1 MNNIFFSLG
10 ANIASKMIILLVNIV
25 SFRILLPEDYGV
37 ISLLLAMTATIG
49 AVSGMGASVAVN
61 SVVARNGITSTSA
74 LFVKYNYFLSFLF
87 SVIIA
92 GFIYIFYLDNI
103 NKIPAWQ
110 IFSFILLFSLFS
122 SLNSIS
128 EAVLVGLK
136 DFKRIFLNNFTSFLI
151 FLPVSLYLIIEFK
164 IIGVLLSLLAYR
176 SLLFLINFHC
186 VNKTK
191 LLKIK
196 SDNIDEKVKIYKKF
210 KELSIPVILS
220 GLLVAPVIGLA
231 FKIVTMQDDGLEKLA
246 YFNIVYQIYL
256 VAIFIPNALNGYFIS
271 KFSSKN
277 KNDQKNFLKI
287 AKNNFLFSLVVAFF
301 LFVFQKIFFLIV
313 NDHSVD
319 LVNNYYIMLGTIIV
333 FSLNAVFASYWP
345 SIGKAWF
352 GFYMN
357 IIWAIVL
364 LIVTFFFSKYEI
376 SAALSWAFFIAYL
389 ALTIVQLLSYKV
401 LSYAKK

>member
-10 ANIASKMIILLVNIV
+10 ANVASKMIILLVNIA
-25 SFRILLPEDYGV
+25 SFRLLLPEDYGV

-61 SVVARNGITSTSA
+61 SVVAREGFSSFTS
-74 LFVKYNYFLSFLF
+74 LFVKYNYFFAFLF
-87 SVIIA
+87 SIIMA

-103 NKIPAWQ
+103 NKIPSWQ
-110 IFSFILLFSLFS
+110 IFTFILLFSLSS

-128 EAVLVGLK
+128 EAILVGLQ
-136 DFKRIFLNNFTSFLI
+136 DFKRIFLNNFASFLI
-151 FLPVSLYLIIEFK
+151 FLPISFYLIVEFK
-164 IIGVLLSLLAYR
+164 ITGVLLSLLSYR
-176 SLLFLINFHC
+176 SLLFLINFHS

-196 SDNIDEKVKIYKKF
+196 SDDINEKVKIYKKF

-231 FKIVTMQDDGLEKLA
+231 FKIISDQEDGLKQLA
-246 YFNIVYQIYL
+246 YFNIVYQVYL

-271 KFSSKN
+271 RFSSKN
-277 KNDQKNFLKI
+277 ENSKRDFLKI
-287 AKNNFLFSLVVAFF
+287 GKNNFFFALVVCFC
-301 LFVFQKIFFLIV
+301 LFIFQKIFFLIV
-313 NDHSVD
+313 DDDSID
-319 LVNNYYIMLGTIIV
+319 LVNNYYIMLGTIV
-333 FSLNAVFASYWP
+333 LFSLNAVFASYWP
-345 SIGKAWF
+345 SVGKAWF

-364 LIVTFFFSKYEI
+364 LSVTFIFSKYQI
-376 SAALSWAFFIAYL
+376 SAALSWAFFTAYL
-389 ALTIVQLLSYKV
+389 ILSVVQILSYKV

>member
-10 ANIASKMIILLVNIV
+10 ANIASKMIILLINVI
-25 SFRILLPEDYGV
+25 SFRLLLPEEYGV

-49 AVSGMGASVAVN
+49 AISGMGASVAVN
-61 SVVARNGITSTSA
+61 SIVARNGFTSLSA
-74 LFVKYNYFLSFLF
+74 LFVKYNYFISFLF
-87 SVIIA
+87 SIILA
-92 GFIYIFYLDNI
+92 IFIYVFYLDDI
-103 NKIPAWQ
+103 NQLPSWQ
-110 IFSFILLFSLFS
+110 IFSFILFFSLFS

-136 DFKRIFLNNFTSFLI
+136 DFKKIFINNFTSFLI
-151 FLPVSLYLIIEFK
+151 FLPISLYLIVELKVLGVLISLIAYRFLLFVINFYSVGKTGLLEFK
-164 IIGVLLSLLAYR
+164 SGDTSE
-176 SLLFLINFHC
+176 
-186 VNKTK
+186 
-191 LLKIK
+191 KIK
-196 SDNIDEKVKIYKKF
+196 IYQKF
-210 KELSIPVILS
+210 KELSIPVIFS

-231 FKIVTMQDDGLEKLA
+231 FKIVSSQEQGLSHLA
-246 YFNIVYQIYL
+246 YFNIVYQVYL

-277 KNDQKNFLKI
+277 EENENNFLKI
-287 AKNNFLFSLVVAFF
+287 AKNNFFFALVIASCLFI
-301 LFVFQKIFFLIV
+301 FQKLFFIIV
-313 NDHSVD
+313 DDYSVD
-319 LVNNYYIMLGTIIV
+319 LVNNYYIMLGTIV
-333 FSLNAVFASYWP
+333 FFSLNAVFASYWP

-364 LIVTFFFSKYEI
+364 LIVTFVFSKYEI

>member
-176 SLLFLINFHC
+176 SLLFLINFHS

>member
-10 ANIASKMIILLVNIV
+10 ANIASKMIILLINIV
-25 SFRILLPEDYGV
+25 SFRLLLPEDYGV

-61 SVVARNGITSTSA
+61 SVVAHDGLTSTSA
-74 LFVKYNYFLSFLF
+74 LFVKYNYFFSCLF
-87 SVIIA
+87 SIIMA

-103 NKIPAWQ
+103 NKIPTWQ
-110 IFSFILLFSLFS
+110 IFSFILIFSLFS

-128 EAVLVGLK
+128 EAVLIGLK
-136 DFKRIFLNNFTSFLI
+136 DFKRIFLNNFASFSI
-151 FLPVSLYLIIEFK
+151 FLPISLYLIVEFK
-164 IIGVLLSLLAYR
+164 ITGVLLSLMSYR
-176 SLLFLINFHC
+176 FLLFLINFYS
-186 VNKTK
+186 VSKTK
-191 LLKIK
+191 LLKFK
-196 SDNIDEKVKIYKKF
+196 SDDIDEKVKIYKKF

-231 FKIVTMQDDGLEKLA
+231 FKIVTMQDGGLEQLA

-256 VAIFIPNALNGYFIS
+256 VAIFVPNALNGYFIS
-271 KFSSKN
+271 KFSNRNENGQTS
-277 KNDQKNFLKI
+277 FLKI
-287 AKNNFLFSLVVAFF
+287 AKNNFLFSLVVVFC
-301 LFVFQKIFFLIV
+301 LFVFQKIFFLII

-319 LVNNYYIMLGTIIV
+319 LVNNYYIMLGTIIL

-357 IIWAIVL
+357 IIWAVVL
-364 LIVTFFFSKYEI
+364 LVVTFIFSTYKI
-376 SAALSWAFFIAYL
+376 LAALSWAFFIAYL
-389 ALTIVQLLSYKV
+389 TLSAVQILSYKV

>member
-176 SLLFLINFHC
+176 SLLFLINFHS

-364 LIVTFFFSKYEI
+364 LSVTFIFSKYQI

>member
-10 ANIASKMIILLVNIV
+10 ANIASKMIILLINIV
-25 SFRILLPEDYGV
+25 SFRLLLPEDYGV

-61 SVVARNGITSTSA
+61 SVVSREGFSSFTS
-74 LFVKYNYFLSFLF
+74 LFVKYNYFFSFLF
-87 SVIIA
+87 SVIMA
-92 GFIYIFYLDNI
+92 GFIYTFYLDNI
-103 NKIPAWQ
+103 NKIPTWQ
-110 IFSFILLFSLFS
+110 IFSFIFLFSLFS

-128 EAVLVGLK
+128 EAVLVGFK
-136 DFKRIFLNNFTSFLI
+136 DFKRIFLNNFASFLI
-151 FLPVSLYLIIEFK
+151 FLPISLYLIIELK
-164 IIGVLLSLLAYR
+164 VIGVLLSLLAYR
-176 SLLFLINFHC
+176 SLLFLINFHS

-210 KELSIPVILS
+210 KGLSIPVILS

-271 KFSSKN
+271 KFSSRN
-277 KNDQKNFLKI
+277 ENDQTNFLKI
-287 AKNNFLFSLVVAFF
+287 AKNNFLFSLVVAFC

-319 LVNNYYIMLGTIIV
+319 LVNNYYIMLGTIIL

-345 SIGKAWF
+345 SVGKAWF

-357 IIWAIVL
+357 IIWAVVL
-364 LIVTFFFSKYEI
+364 LGVTFIFSTYKI

-389 ALTIVQLLSYKV
+389 TLSIVQSLSYKV
-401 LSYAKK
+401 LNYAKK

>member
-103 NKIPAWQ
+103 NKVPAWQ

-128 EAVLVGLK
+128 EAVLIGLK

-176 SLLFLINFHC
+176 SLLFLINFHS

-246 YFNIVYQIYL
+246 YFNIVYQVYL

>member
-128 EAVLVGLK
+128 EAVLIGLK

-176 SLLFLINFHC
+176 SLLFLINFHS

-246 YFNIVYQIYL
+246 YFNIVYQVYL

>member
-25 SFRILLPEDYGV
+25 SFRLLLPEDYGV

-61 SVVARNGITSTSA
+61 SVVAREGFTSLSA
-74 LFVKYNYFLSFLF
+74 LFVKYNYFFACLF
-87 SVIIA
+87 SIIMA
-92 GFIYIFYLDNI
+92 GFIYISYLDNI
-103 NKIPAWQ
+103 NKIPTWQ
-110 IFSFILLFSLFS
+110 IFSFILFFSLFS

-136 DFKRIFLNNFTSFLI
+136 DFKRIFLNNFASFLT
-151 FLPVSLYLIIEFK
+151 FLPISLYLIVEFK
-164 IIGVLLSLLAYR
+164 ITGVLLSLLSYR
-176 SLLFLINFHC
+176 FLLFLINFYS

-196 SDNIDEKVKIYKKF
+196 FDDIDEKVKIYKKF

-231 FKIVTMQDDGLEKLA
+231 FKILTMQDDGLEQLA
-246 YFNIVYQIYL
+246 YFNIVYQMYL

-271 KFSSKN
+271 RFSSKGGSG
-277 KNDQKNFLKI
+277 QKDFLKI
-287 AKNNFLFSLVVAFF
+287 AKNNFFFALVISFC
-301 LFVFQKIFFLIV
+301 LFVFQKVFFFIV
-313 NDHSVD
+313 DDHSSA
-319 LVNNYYIMLGTIIV
+319 LINNYYIMLGTIV
-333 FSLNAVFASYWP
+333 LFSLNAVFASFWP
-345 SIGKAWF
+345 SVGKAWF

-357 IIWAIVL
+357 IVWAVVL
-364 LIVTFFFSKYEI
+364 LSITFIFSKYQI
-376 SAALSWAFFIAYL
+376 SEPLAWAFLIAYFVL
-389 ALTIVQLLSYKV
+389 SVVQILNYKV
-401 LSYAKK
+401 VTHAKK

>member
-10 ANIASKMIILLVNIV
+10 ANIASKMIILLINIV
-25 SFRILLPEDYGV
+25 SFRLLLPEDYGV

-61 SVVARNGITSTSA
+61 SVVAREGFSSFTS
-74 LFVKYNYFLSFLF
+74 LFVKYNYFFSFLF
-87 SVIIA
+87 SVIMA
-92 GFIYIFYLDNI
+92 GFIYTFYLDNI
-103 NKIPAWQ
+103 NKIPTWQ
-110 IFSFILLFSLFS
+110 IFSFILFFSLFS

-136 DFKRIFLNNFTSFLI
+136 DFKRIFFNNLTSFLI
-151 FLPVSLYLIIEFK
+151 FLPVSLYLIVELK
-164 IIGVLLSLLAYR
+164 DSGVLISLISYR
-176 SLLFLINFHC
+176 CLLFLINFHS

-196 SDNIDEKVKIYKKF
+196 SDDIDEKVKMYKKF
-210 KELSIPVILS
+210 KGLSIPVILS

-271 KFSSKN
+271 KFSSRN
-277 KNDQKNFLKI
+277 ENDQTNFLKI
-287 AKNNFLFSLVVAFF
+287 AKNNFLFSLVVAFC

-313 NDHSVD
+313 NNHSVD
-319 LVNNYYIMLGTIIV
+319 LVNNYYIMLGTIIL

-345 SIGKAWF
+345 SVGKAWF

-357 IIWAIVL
+357 IIWAVVL
-364 LIVTFFFSKYEI
+364 LGVTLIFSTYKI

-389 ALTIVQLLSYKV
+389 TLSAVQILSYKV
-401 LSYAKK
+401 LSHAKK

>member
-10 ANIASKMIILLVNIV
+10 ANIASKMIILLINIV
-25 SFRILLPEDYGV
+25 SFRLLLPEDYGV

-61 SVVARNGITSTSA
+61 SVVSREGFSSFTS
-74 LFVKYNYFLSFLF
+74 LFVKYNYFFSFLF
-87 SVIIA
+87 SVIMA
-92 GFIYIFYLDNI
+92 GFIYKFYLDNI
-103 NKIPAWQ
+103 NKIPTWQ
-110 IFSFILLFSLFS
+110 IFSFIFLFSLFS

-128 EAVLVGLK
+128 EAVLVGFK
-136 DFKRIFLNNFTSFLI
+136 DFKRIFLNNFASFFI
-151 FLPVSLYLIIEFK
+151 FLPISLYLIIELK
-164 IIGVLLSLLAYR
+164 VIGVLLSLLAYR
-176 SLLFLINFHC
+176 SLLFLINFHS

-196 SDNIDEKVKIYKKF
+196 SDDIDEKVKIYKKF
-210 KELSIPVILS
+210 KGLSIPVILS

-271 KFSSKN
+271 KFSSRN
-277 KNDQKNFLKI
+277 ENDQANFLKI
-287 AKNNFLFSLVVAFF
+287 AKSNFLFSLVVAFC
-301 LFVFQKIFFLIV
+301 LFVFQKIFFLVV

-319 LVNNYYIMLGTIIV
+319 LVNNYYIMLGTIIL

-345 SIGKAWF
+345 SVGKAWF

-357 IIWAIVL
+357 IIWAVVL
-364 LIVTFFFSKYEI
+364 LGVTFIFSTYKI

-389 ALTIVQLLSYKV
+389 TLSAVQILSYKV
-401 LSYAKK
+401 LSHAKK

>member
-10 ANIASKMIILLVNIV
+10 ANIASKMIILLINIV
-25 SFRILLPEDYGV
+25 SFRLLLPEDYGV

-61 SVVARNGITSTSA
+61 SVVAREGFSSFTS
-74 LFVKYNYFLSFLF
+74 LFVKYNYFFSFLF
-87 SVIIA
+87 SVIMA
-92 GFIYIFYLDNI
+92 GFIYTFYLDNI
-103 NKIPAWQ
+103 NKIPTWQ
-110 IFSFILLFSLFS
+110 IFSFILFFSLFS

-136 DFKRIFLNNFTSFLI
+136 DFKRIFFNNLTSFLI
-151 FLPVSLYLIIEFK
+151 FLPVSLYLIVELK
-164 IIGVLLSLLAYR
+164 DSGVLISLISYR
-176 SLLFLINFHC
+176 CLLFLINFHS

-196 SDNIDEKVKIYKKF
+196 SDDIDEKVKIYKKF
-210 KELSIPVILS
+210 KGLSIPVILS

-271 KFSSKN
+271 KFSSRN
-277 KNDQKNFLKI
+277 ENDQTNFLKI
-287 AKNNFLFSLVVAFF
+287 AKNNFLFSLVVAFC

-313 NDHSVD
+313 NNHSVD
-319 LVNNYYIMLGTIIV
+319 LVNNYYIMLGTIIL

-345 SIGKAWF
+345 SVGKAWF

-357 IIWAIVL
+357 IIWAFVL
-364 LIVTFFFSKYEI
+364 LGVTFIFSTYKI

-389 ALTIVQLLSYKV
+389 TLSIVQILSYKV
-401 LSYAKK
+401 LNYAKK

>member
-10 ANIASKMIILLVNIV
+10 ANIASKMIILLINVI
-25 SFRILLPEDYGV
+25 SFRLLLPEEYGV

-49 AVSGMGASVAVN
+49 AISGMGASVAVN
-61 SVVARNGITSTSA
+61 SIVARNGFTNLTA
-74 LFVKYNYFLSFLF
+74 LFVKYNYFISFLF
-87 SVIIA
+87 SIVLAI
-92 GFIYIFYLDNI
+92 FIYVFYLDDI
-103 NKIPAWQ
+103 NQLPSWQ
-110 IFSFILLFSLFS
+110 IFSFILFFSLFS

-136 DFKRIFLNNFTSFLI
+136 DFKKIFINNFASFLI
-151 FLPVSLYLIIEFK
+151 FLPISLYLIVELKVLGVLISLIAYRFLLFVVNFYSVGKTGLLEFK
-164 IIGVLLSLLAYR
+164 SGDASE
-176 SLLFLINFHC
+176 
-186 VNKTK
+186 
-191 LLKIK
+191 KIK
-196 SDNIDEKVKIYKKF
+196 IYQKF
-210 KELSIPVILS
+210 KELSIPVVFS

-231 FKIVTMQDDGLEKLA
+231 FKIVSSQEQGLSHLA
-246 YFNIVYQIYL
+246 YFNIVYQVYL

-271 KFSSKN
+271 KFSSEN
-277 KNDQKNFLKI
+277 ENNQKDFFKI
-287 AKNNFLFSLVVAFF
+287 AKNNFFFALVIASCLFI
-301 LFVFQKIFFLIV
+301 FQKLFFIIV
-313 NDHSVD
+313 DDYSVD

>member
-25 SFRILLPEDYGV
+25 SFRLLLPEDYGV

-61 SVVARNGITSTSA
+61 SVVAREGFTSLSA
-74 LFVKYNYFLSFLF
+74 LFVKYNYFFACLF
-87 SVIIA
+87 SIIMA
-92 GFIYIFYLDNI
+92 GFIYISYLDNI
-103 NKIPAWQ
+103 NKIPTWQ
-110 IFSFILLFSLFS
+110 IFSFILFFSLFS

-136 DFKRIFLNNFTSFLI
+136 DFKRIFLNNFASFLT
-151 FLPVSLYLIIEFK
+151 FLPISLYLIVEFK
-164 IIGVLLSLLAYR
+164 ITGVLLSLLSYR
-176 SLLFLINFHC
+176 FLLFLINFYS

-196 SDNIDEKVKIYKKF
+196 SDDIDEKVKIYKKF

-231 FKIVTMQDDGLEKLA
+231 FKILTMQDDGLEQLA
-246 YFNIVYQIYL
+246 YFNIVYQMYL

-271 KFSSKN
+271 RFSSKGGSG
-277 KNDQKNFLKI
+277 QKDFLKI
-287 AKNNFLFSLVVAFF
+287 AKNNFFFALVISFC
-301 LFVFQKIFFLIV
+301 LFVFQKVFFFIV
-313 NDHSVD
+313 DDHSSA
-319 LVNNYYIMLGTIIV
+319 LINNYYIMLGTIV
-333 FSLNAVFASYWP
+333 LFSLNAVFASFWP
-345 SIGKAWF
+345 SVGKAWF

-357 IIWAIVL
+357 IVWAVVL
-364 LIVTFFFSKYEI
+364 LSITFIFSKYQI
-376 SAALSWAFFIAYL
+376 SEPLAWAFLIAYFVL
-389 ALTIVQLLSYKV
+389 SVVQILNYKV
-401 LSYAKK
+401 VTHAKK

>member
-10 ANIASKMIILLVNIV
+10 ANIASKMIILLVNLA
-25 SFRILLPEDYGV
+25 SFRLLLPEDYGV

-61 SVVARNGITSTSA
+61 SVVAREGFTSLSA
-74 LFVKYNYFLSFLF
+74 LFVKYNYFFACLF
-87 SVIIA
+87 SIIMA

-103 NKIPAWQ
+103 NKIPTWQ
-110 IFSFILLFSLFS
+110 IFSFILFFSLFS

-136 DFKRIFLNNFTSFLI
+136 DFKRIFFNNLTSFII
-151 FLPVSLYLIIEFK
+151 FLPVSLYLIIELK
-164 IIGVLLSLLAYR
+164 ISGVLISLLSYR
-176 SLLFLINFHC
+176 FLLFIINFYS

-191 LLKIK
+191 LLKFK
-196 SDNIDEKVKIYKKF
+196 SDDINEKVKIYKKF

-220 GLLVAPVIGLA
+220 GLLVAPVIGFA
-231 FKIVTMQDDGLEKLA
+231 FKIISDQEYGLIQLA

-277 KNDQKNFLKI
+277 GSNQKDFLKI
-287 AKNNFLFSLVVAFF
+287 AKNNFLFSLVVVFC
-301 LFVFQKIFFLIV
+301 LFAFQKIFFLIV
-313 NDHSVD
+313 NDHSAT
-319 LVNNYYIMLGTIIV
+319 LVSNYYIMLGTIIL

-345 SIGKAWF
+345 SVGKAWF

-357 IIWAIVL
+357 IVWAIIL
-364 LIVTFFFSKYEI
+364 LGVTFIFSKYKI
-376 SAALSWAFFIAYL
+376 SAALSWAFLIAYL
-389 ALTIVQLLSYKV
+389 TLSVVQILSYKV